1 MIVYLYKVRCLL
13 ITFLLW
19 ILLFFVGSGSVCDYI
34 VVSEEVP
41 ETIQVPPPANQGP
54 MSGMLMKPTASS
66 FVPKESG
73 ELDTKSSQEKA
84 TFNTDEDGLVNED
97 AKLTITAENRLL
109 AATAF
114 ENMGIDPRFIRALL
128 LLSFSVI
135 VDTR

>member
-1 MIVYLYKVRCLL
+1 MCD
-13 ITFLLW
+13 
-19 ILLFFVGSGSVCDYI
+19 SV
-34 VVSEEVP
+34 VANEGAP
-41 ETIQVPPPANQGP
+41 ETMQVPPPTNQGLL
-54 MSGMLMKPTASS
+54 SGMLMKPTASS

-73 ELDTKSSQEKA
+73 ELDTESSQEKT
-84 TFNTDEDGLVNED
+84 TFNTDESGLVNED

-128 LLSFSVI
+128 SLPFSVT